1 VTTSYAFWLL
11 VLSLA
16 AANVP
21 FLSPRLFGFWSV
33 RQAKSLGM
41 RLLELV
47 VIYLAVGATGIAMEK
62 HLGQTAPQGWEFY
75 AITFT
80 LFVTF
85 AFPGF
90 VYRYLLKRRD

>member
-1 VTTSYAFWLL
+1 MLAV
-11 VLSLA
+11 A

-21 FLSPRLFGFWSV
+21 FISQRVLGFWSV
-33 RQAKSLGM
+33 GQVKSLGL
-41 RLLELV
+41 RLLELIF
-47 VIYLAVGATGIAMEK
+47 IYLLVGAAGIAMEK
-62 HLGQTAPQGWEFY
+62 HLGQIAPQGWEFY

>member
-1 VTTSYAFWLL
+1 VTTSFAFWLL
-11 VLSLA
+11 VLSVA
-16 AANVP
+16 AANIP

-33 RQAKSLGM
+33 SQAKSLGM
-41 RLLELV
+41 RLLEL
-47 VIYLAVGATGIAMEK
+47 IAFYLLVGGTGIAMEK
-62 HLGQTAPQGWEFY
+62 HLGQIAPQGWEFY

-85 AFPGF
+85 GFPGF